1 MMKNFKGIL
10 PVIALLVFMMF
21 GSANDGRAQ
30 TKEVF
35 LDFENLIL
43 YKVYKK
49 DSVIA
54 KLGQPDKYSSNK
66 SEFGLNEEYYF
77 GENMLH
83 FSEDGVFTGF
93 ALLDRRFA
101 IFSSFVPDGIRVGD
115 QVSKFQQMSFGKLE
129 TRDEHS
135 YAFMDNPKN
144 GTPLMVHHSNG
155 IITKL
160 LLF

>member
-1 MMKNFKGIL
+1 MAKSFSYFSKIVL
-10 PVIALLVFMMF
+10 LALLMIGF
-21 GSANDGRAQ
+21 ANISEGQ
-30 TKEVF
+30 EKGYP
-35 LDFENLIL
+35 LDLDKLIL
-43 YKVYKK
+43 YKVYQK

-83 FSEDGVFTGF
+83 FSEDGVFSGF

-101 IFSSFVPDGIRVGD
+101 IFSSFVPGGIRVGD
-115 QVSKFQQMSFGKLE
+115 QVSKFQQMNFGRLE

>member
-1 MMKNFKGIL
+1 MAKNFSFFLRIVVLIVIMLGFANISEGQEKGY
-10 PVIALLVFMMF
+10 P
-21 GSANDGRAQ
+21 
-30 TKEVF
+30 
-35 LDFENLIL
+35 LDLDKLIL
-43 YKVYKK
+43 YKVYQK

-83 FSEDGVFTGF
+83 FSEDGVFSGF

-101 IFSSFVPDGIRVGD
+101 IFSSFVPGGIRVGD
-115 QVSKFQQMSFGKLE
+115 QVSKFQQMNFGRLE

>member
-1 MMKNFKGIL
+1 MVKSFLFFSRIFVLIVIMLGFANISEGQEKGY
-10 PVIALLVFMMF
+10 P
-21 GSANDGRAQ
+21 
-30 TKEVF
+30 
-35 LDFENLIL
+35 LDLDKLIL
-43 YKVYKK
+43 YKVYQK

-83 FSEDGVFTGF
+83 FSEDGVFSGF

-101 IFSSFVPDGIRVGD
+101 IFSSFVPGGIRVGD
-115 QVSKFQQMSFGKLE
+115 PVSKFQQMSLGKLE
-129 TRDEHS
+129 TRDENT

-144 GTPLMVHHSNG
+144 DTPLIIHHSNG
-155 IITKL
+155 VITKL

>member
-1 MMKNFKGIL
+1 MVKSFLFFSRIFVLIVIMLGFANISEGQEKGY
-10 PVIALLVFMMF
+10 P
-21 GSANDGRAQ
+21 
-30 TKEVF
+30 
-35 LDFENLIL
+35 LDLDKLIL
-43 YKVYKK
+43 YKVYQK

-83 FSEDGVFTGF
+83 FSEDGVFSGF

-101 IFSSFVPDGIRVGD
+101 IFSSFVPGGIRVGD
-115 QVSKFQQMSFGKLE
+115 QVSKFQQMNFGRLE

>member
-1 MMKNFKGIL
+1 MAKSFSYFSKIVL
-10 PVIALLVFMMF
+10 LALLIIGF
-21 GSANDGRAQ
+21 ANISEGQ
-30 TKEVF
+30 EKGYP
-35 LDFENLIL
+35 LDLDKLIL
-43 YKVYKK
+43 YKVYQK

-83 FSEDGVFTGF
+83 FSEDGVFSGF

-101 IFSSFVPDGIRVGD
+101 IFSSFVPGGIRVGD
-115 QVSKFQQMSFGKLE
+115 QVSKFQQMNFGRLE

>member
-1 MMKNFKGIL
+1 MKKTFKGIL

-21 GSANDGRAQ
+21 GSENIGRAQ
-30 TKEVF
+30 TKEIF
-35 LDFENLIL
+35 LDLENLIL
-43 YKVYKK
+43 YKGYHK

-54 KLGQPDKYSSNK
+54 KLGQPDKYSSNQ

-83 FSEDGVFTGF
+83 FSEDGVFSGF

-101 IFSSFVPDGIRVGD
+101 IFSSFVSGGIRVGD
-115 QVSKFQQMSFGKLE
+115 PVIKFQQMSFGKLE
-129 TRDEHS
+129 TRDEHT

-144 GTPLMVHHSNG
+144 STPLLVHHSNG